1 VNTQLETDR
10 LLLRRFRKSDLDD
23 LAALN
28 GDEESMRF
36 VSAPLTREQVA
47 GVIDWFTAE
56 WRRLGYGWFAVVEK
70 QTRRLIGQCGLQC
83 VEGRAAACEAEL
95 AFVID
100 KSAWGKGYATEAA
113 RQVITYGFGPGGL
126 ERIVA
131 VTMAVNAPSQR
142 VLGKLGFRH
151 ADSDWIDGHEL
162 MYFEVTKE
170 DWMAAPGTTGR

>member
-1 VNTQLETDR
+1 MKTQLETDR
-10 LLLRRFRKSDLDD
+10 LLLRPFCKSDLDA

-47 GVIDWFTAE
+47 GVIDWFASE
-56 WRRLGYGWFAVVEK
+56 WRRLGYGWFAVVDK

-83 VEGRAAACEAEL
+83 LEGRPKDREAEL

-100 KSAWGKGYATEAA
+100 KRAWGRGYATEAA
-113 RQVITYGFGPGGL
+113 REVITFGFGTVGL

-131 VTMAVNAPSQR
+131 VTMTVNIPSQH
-142 VLGKLGFRH
+142 VLLKLGFRH
-151 ADSDWIDGHEL
+151 VHCDWIDDHEL
-162 MYFEVTKE
+162 MYYEATKS
-170 DWMAAPGTTGR
+170 DSMIAPATSGQ